1 MSGSPV
7 IGRRNSLS
15 DLKFVNGGHMEWTT
29 ATSIAARVGYQA
41 YNHRRTIQKY
51 WTKAKALADVGD
63 TQIVITGH
71 GGSR

>member
-1 MSGSPV
+1 
-7 IGRRNSLS
+7 
-15 DLKFVNGGHMEWTT
+15 MEWTT